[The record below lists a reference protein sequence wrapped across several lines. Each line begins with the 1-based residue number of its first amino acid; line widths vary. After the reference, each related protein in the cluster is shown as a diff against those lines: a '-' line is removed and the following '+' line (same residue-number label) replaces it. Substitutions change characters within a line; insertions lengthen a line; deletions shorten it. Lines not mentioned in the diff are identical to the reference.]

1 MADKTKL
8 HFTRVRSKGDSSYF
22 DPQTD
27 IRAIFPT
34 AAKLTFDILIDVTK
48 DEAIKR
54 DYEYLAK
61 CYHIFQIRLAEDP
74 SDLALQVAD
83 FESAISKARPQS
95 LAIWRESMLCL
106 FNCLYA
112 LFTRR
117 DVATDGK
124 AIKRMLNTAMQAT
137 ILQKLPKKEQELIYA
152 AFEHVDE
159 DAVTDPNGKV
169 VCEEEARV
177 LENIKELAAL
187 FISHS
192 GPGDWNSLSK
202 ACDSF
207 YNSKEAN
214 ELTEEQKIAVALAYP
229 SYDLPYLTVE
239 KTE

>member
-1 MADKTKL
+1 
-8 HFTRVRSKGDSSYF
+8 
-22 DPQTD
+22 
-27 IRAIFPT
+27 
-34 AAKLTFDILIDVTK
+34 
-48 DEAIKR
+48 
-54 DYEYLAK
+54 
-61 CYHIFQIRLAEDP
+61 
-74 SDLALQVAD
+74 
-83 FESAISKARPQS
+83 
-95 LAIWRESMLCL
+95 MLCL
-106 FNCLYA
+106 LKCLYA

-117 DVATDGK
+117 DAATDGK
-124 AIKRMLNTAMQAT
+124 AIKSMLNTAMQAT
-137 ILQKLPKKEQELIYA
+137 VLKKLPEKERELVYA

-169 VCEEEARV
+169 VCEEEEHV

-207 YNSKEAN
+207 FKSQESN
-214 ELTEEQKIAVALAYP
+214 ELTENQKIAVALAYP